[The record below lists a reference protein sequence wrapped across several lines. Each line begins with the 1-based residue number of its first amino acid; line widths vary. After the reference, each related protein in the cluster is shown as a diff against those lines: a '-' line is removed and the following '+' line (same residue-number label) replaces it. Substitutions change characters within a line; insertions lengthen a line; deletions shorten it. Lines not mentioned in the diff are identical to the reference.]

1 MLTDMPL
8 HRFHIQSGN
17 IAQSH
22 LMMLITVDL
31 TDCIQTLDCCA
42 PPTGTQSIH
51 SIVLLVER
59 KQSKCKYN
67 LRYFAI

>member
-1 MLTDMPL
+1 
-8 HRFHIQSGN
+8 
-17 IAQSH
+17 
-22 LMMLITVDL
+22 MMLITVDI

-51 SIVLLVER
+51 SIVLLVRR

-67 LRYFAI
+67 LCDSDLLLIGFYCS